1 MKLLNQIY
9 TNSSREKYLFCHNK
23 TKILFIVHPCL
34 RGLERLKLLFLL
46 VIFILR
52 SF

>member
-1 MKLLNQIY
+1 MTLLNQIY

-23 TKILFIVHPCL
+23 TKTVFIVHPCSGSL
-34 RGLERLKLLFLL
+34 KRLKVLYLL
-46 VIFILR
+46 VILILR